1 MKRFLVCLLI
11 ALALTACTKK
21 DRLLSKAKSDAKE
34 MIEKMANDPDNFD
47 KDIRLE
53 DITPVYESD
62 SLCIL
67 NLKIKH
73 QNIIGIDINQRVEFV
88 HFGNQWFYHSPNDE
102 DEPVYLT
109 KEFIEKTKKDKI
121 YENYKYDDA
130 IYYRAALYCN
140 KMSED
145 SSLSIPLITGLWELE
160 NNEDNSPQGPEGNHL
175 VLCSY
180 KSFKDGKK
188 SDDKVELIVNKND
201 IYIRTSIGL
210 WFWHNCTCIIN
221 HSNGL
226 SYGPWPIH
234 EKDKRIMP
242 SKNKKDINDKIRLL
256 LEEEGTMT
264 IIVQHSLI
272 MGDTRKYEF
281 YMNLVGYKEARRFLK

>member
-145 SSLSIPLITGLWELE
+145 SSLS
-160 NNEDNSPQGPEGNHL
+160 H
-175 VLCSY
+175 
-180 KSFKDGKK
+180 
-188 SDDKVELIVNKND
+188 
-201 IYIRTSIGL
+201 
-210 WFWHNCTCIIN
+210 
-221 HSNGL
+221 
-226 SYGPWPIH
+226 
-234 EKDKRIMP
+234 
-242 SKNKKDINDKIRLL
+242 
-256 LEEEGTMT
+256 
-264 IIVQHSLI
+264 
-272 MGDTRKYEF
+272 
-281 YMNLVGYKEARRFLK
+281 

>member
-1 MKRFLVCLLI
+1 MKRFLVCLLVV
-11 ALALTACTKK
+11 LTLTACTKK

-34 MIEKMANDPDNFD
+34 MIEKLAKDPDNFD
-47 KDIRLE
+47 IDIHLE

-67 NLKIKH
+67 YLKIKH
-73 QNIIGIDINQRVEFV
+73 QNAFGMDINQRIEFV
-88 HFGNQWFYHSPNDE
+88 HFGDFWFYHSPNDK
-102 DEPVYLT
+102 DAPVYLT
-109 KEFIEKTKKDKI
+109 KEFLEENKKDKI

-145 SSLSIPLITGLWELE
+145 SSLSIPLKTGMWELE
-160 NNEDNSPQGPEGNHL
+160 NNEENTPQSPEGNHL

-180 KSFKDGKK
+180 KSFKDSKK
-188 SDDKVELIVNKND
+188 SEDKAELIVNKND

-210 WFWHNCTCIIN
+210 WFGRNCTCIIK
-221 HSNGL
+221 HSNGQ

-242 SKNKKDINDKIRLL
+242 SKNKKDINNKIRLL
-256 LEEEGTMT
+256 LEEEGTMN
-264 IIVQHSLI
+264 IIVQHPLF
-272 MGDTRKYEF
+272 MGGIRKYIF
-281 YMNLVGYKEARRFLK
+281 NMNLMGYKEARKFLK